1 MSIIFQVMVLP
12 EPVDEWQNVNGTNLL
27 DLMFNNGTRY
37 FGTFQLESTFT
48 RYVNIQIFLSTQGR
62 MKIKIFFH
70 GIFIFI
76 D

>member
-1 MSIIFQVMVLP
+1 MVLP

-48 RYVNIQIFLSTQGR
+48 RFNNLQIFQNYQ
-62 MKIKIFFH
+62 
-70 GIFIFI
+70 
-76 D
+76 